1 MAAMPQCPSEEVGS
15 EDSTQITRGPL
26 EASRGTTAGP
36 EGARPS
42 QLLFS
47 PLVQILGS
55 AYFYLLQAFLPHQVY
70 DTATPSGMTHG
81 SAGACPQD
89 AIRLLA
95 SDRCGLGARL
105 PAFKSWPSL

>member
-26 EASRGTTAGP
+26 EASRGTTAGA

-55 AYFYLLQAFLPHQVY
+55 AYFYLLQAFLPHRNSER
-70 DTATPSGMTHG
+70 DDPWISRSLSSGCYKAPG
-81 SAGACPQD
+81 
-89 AIRLLA
+89 
-95 SDRCGLGARL
+95 
-105 PAFKSWPSL
+105 F